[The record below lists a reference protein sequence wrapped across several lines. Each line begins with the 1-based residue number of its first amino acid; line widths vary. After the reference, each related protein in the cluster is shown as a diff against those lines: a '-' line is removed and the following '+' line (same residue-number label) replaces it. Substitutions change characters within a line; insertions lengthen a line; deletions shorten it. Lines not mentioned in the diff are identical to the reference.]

1 MVVEKAGY
9 FFFRSSRSFLVSFPI
24 QNLQICRELLHK
36 EVRFGDFELKNIIQK
51 LHLKTLTSQ
60 DNLNPVDVH
69 Q

>member
-1 MVVEKAGY
+1 M
-9 FFFRSSRSFLVSFPI
+9 SFPI

-60 DNLNPVDVH
+60 DNVN